1 MKKKLIIF
9 SFILFFKIFS
19 YSESDFLMF
28 ESAFKDISNKTQDF
42 LPESSTLLSFQPDA
56 FIGNFFPSI
65 PPRFT
70 AGISASVTTVD
81 TRFVADDFTAMINDI
96 ISLVPDDYSPNVKFS
111 IPQRIFLPNA
121 AAQIRIGGFFLPFD
135 FGVFGVT
142 TTDNLIKNITFDDFS
157 MDLAYTSAGGDI
169 RYAIFEGRNILP
181 KLSVGA
187 GYIYSKYTFGMDLDK
202 TLFSNE
208 YGAAKLTGD
217 INLKLESHTI
227 FAQIQASKKILF
239 LTPSIGL
246 KAYSTIF
253 NSNLDWEISSK
264 YTFLDLTKKDSY
276 SSSNDLSK
284 PLVQLFAGCGIQLW
298 HLQLS
303 VCGAYNFTSEQFS
316 ASAAVNFKM

>member
-142 TTDNLIKNITFDDFS
+142 TTDNLINNITFDDFS
-157 MDLAYTSAGGDI
+157 MDLAYTSVGGDI

-187 GYIYSKYTFGMDLDK
+187 GYIYSKYTLGM
-202 TLFSNE
+202 
-208 YGAAKLTGD
+208 Y
-217 INLKLESHTI
+217 
-227 FAQIQASKKILF
+227 
-239 LTPSIGL
+239 
-246 KAYSTIF
+246 
-253 NSNLDWEISSK
+253 
-264 YTFLDLTKKDSY
+264 
-276 SSSNDLSK
+276 
-284 PLVQLFAGCGIQLW
+284 
-298 HLQLS
+298 
-303 VCGAYNFTSEQFS
+303 
-316 ASAAVNFKM
+316 